1 MVEYKDYYKVLGVGR
16 DASAEEIKRT
26 YRKLARKYH
35 PDVSKE
41 KNAEEKFKEVQE
53 AYEVLHDPKKR
64 AAYDQLGHNWRA
76 GEQFRPPPDWGER
89 FQFSFGGAGEEP
101 ADFSDFFASLFG
113 GGARGQFG
121 GMRGQFGGA
130 RAQRARHGEDRH
142 ARIEIDLEE
151 AYHGGTRTLRLQQPE
166 VTSTGEI
173 AVHEREIRVTVPT
186 GVTDGQQIRL
196 RGQGEPGD
204 RGGAAGDLYLEIHIR
219 PHPIYRL
226 EGRNVVLTVPVTP
239 WEAALGAQVEVP
251 TLGGAVQMT
260 VPKGARTGQ
269 RLRLKGRGLPG
280 KEPGDQLIEL
290 EIVIRPADT
299 PGARALYEKM
309 RSELDFDP
317 RAELRHRLEQ
327 HQGAAG
333 RRTKN

>member
-1 MVEYKDYYKVLGVGR
+1 
-16 DASAEEIKRT
+16 
-26 YRKLARKYH
+26 
-35 PDVSKE
+35 
-41 KNAEEKFKEVQE
+41 
-53 AYEVLHDPKKR
+53 
-64 AAYDQLGHNWRA
+64 
-76 GEQFRPPPDWGER
+76 
-89 FQFSFGGAGEEP
+89 
-101 ADFSDFFASLFG
+101 
-113 GGARGQFG
+113 
-121 GMRGQFGGA
+121 
-130 RAQRARHGEDRH
+130 
-142 ARIEIDLEE
+142 
-151 AYHGGTRTLRLQQPE
+151 
-166 VTSTGEI
+166 
-173 AVHEREIRVTVPT
+173 
-186 GVTDGQQIRL
+186 
-196 RGQGEPGD
+196 
-204 RGGAAGDLYLEIHIR
+204 
-219 PHPIYRL
+219 
-226 EGRNVVLTVPVTP
+226 VTP

-280 KEPGDQLIEL
+280 KEPGDQLVEL